1 MDLNK
6 LKSRFNIFKK
16 SAQKLVEDK
25 SNTLKKVHEGLK
37 KADEHK
43 GALANIWQ
51 QLLLLF
57 EVAKAY
63 SNGSYTTIPK
73 GSIVAIVAGLLYFI
87 SPLDLI
93 PDFIAGLGFVDD
105 ALILSLV
112 YKQVSKDL
120 EKYLSWKATQKK
132 IIHI

>member
-112 YKQVSKDL
+112 YKQVAKDL
-120 EKYLSWKATQKK
+120 EKYLSWKAAQKK

>member
-6 LKSRFNIFKK
+6 LTSRFNIFKK
-16 SAQKLVEDK
+16 SAQQLLLNKN
-25 SNTLKKVHEGLK
+25 NTFKKVQEGLK
-37 KADEHK
+37 KADKHK
-43 GALANIWQ
+43 GVLTDIWD

-63 SNGSYTTIPK
+63 SNGSYTAIPK
-73 GSIVAIVAGLLYFI
+73 GSIVAIVGGLLYFI

-112 YKQVSKDL
+112 YKQVAKDL
-120 EKYLSWKATQKK
+120 EKYLSWKAAQKK

>member
-16 SAQKLVEDK
+16 SAQQLVVDK
-25 SNTLKKVHEGLK
+25 SSTLEKVQEGLK
-37 KADEHK
+37 KANKHK
-43 GALANIWQ
+43 GALTGIWQ
-51 QLLLLF
+51 QLILLF
-57 EVAKAY
+57 EIARAY
-63 SNGSYTTIPK
+63 ANGSYTTIPK
-73 GSIVAIVAGLLYFI
+73 GSIIAIVAGLLYFI

-112 YKQVSKDL
+112 YKQVAKDL
-120 EKYLSWKATQKK
+120 EKYLSWKAAQKN